1 MYMFFRKHVRLFSK
15 VRQTRFFYVH
25 LRVIKELLRNYLW
38 QRRQQQR
45 SKIIQSRAGSQPWRL
60 FFTNERTRFIT
71 GLIISILTIYVG
83 LALISFFFTGA
94 ADQSK
99 IENVPLGDL
108 LTNRGSVENWT
119 GVRGAYLSDL
129 LMNRWFGI
137 SSFMI
142 LFFLGSVGAKLM
154 NLNKVSLLR
163 RFLFSASALIWGSVF
178 LLSYLSRDMRIRLFI

>member
-1 MYMFFRKHVRLFSK
+1 MGVYRGLF
-15 VRQTRFFYVH
+15 Y
-25 LRVIKELLRNYLW
+25 
-38 QRRQQQR
+38 
-45 SKIIQSRAGSQPWRL
+45 
-60 FFTNERTRFIT
+60 
-71 GLIISILTIYVG
+71 
-83 LALISFFFTGA
+83 
-94 ADQSK
+94 
-99 IENVPLGDL
+99 GDL

-163 RFLFSASALIWGSVF
+163 RFLFSASVLDKKLSELAAEQLRLGERYLKQTEARSVALPSSPPDPGSF
-178 LLSYLSRDMRIRLFI
+178 G

>member
-1 MYMFFRKHVRLFSK
+1 M
-15 VRQTRFFYVH
+15 
-25 LRVIKELLRNYLW
+25 RVIKELLRNYLW

-45 SKIIQSRAGSQPWRL
+45 SKSYRTELVRCL
-60 FFTNERTRFIT
+60 EDFFTNERTRFIT

-108 LTNRGSVENWT
+108 LINRGSVENWT

-178 LLSYLSRDMRIRLFI
+178 LLLYLSRDMRIRLFI